1 MKTKYSGLRN
11 VFVVLLGIIAHVAVA
26 QQNIGVDRNS
36 IVSPRVVDNCV
47 EIVLHA
53 PQAVSVQI
61 QGDWLSVPIDMT
73 KNESDGCWYYNSEV
87 LSPGLYTY
95 NICVDGIIIT
105 DPSSVYTMRDVSRL
119 FTYFIVSGEVAD
131 YYKVQDVPHGTVS
144 KQWYHSTSM
153 GYSRRMTVYTPAGYE
168 SSDKRYPVLYLLHGM
183 GGDETAWSDL
193 GRATEILD
201 NMIASGSVEPMIVVM
216 PNGNVAQQ
224 AAPGSSSRG
233 LVPVNFNEP
242 RTCNGEYESAFGE
255 IISYIDNHYRTQPD
269 ASHRAIAGL
278 SMGGYHSYYI
288 SANMPA
294 TFGYVGLFSAAIEAR
309 GSHAIYD
316 AMNEKLA
323 MQRDN
328 GVHLYWIAIG
338 CDDFLYDEVLELCN
352 RLSDMNFPYIYRES
366 SGGHQWSN
374 WRLYLTEFLPML
386 FKK

>member
-1 MKTKYSGLRN
+1 
-11 VFVVLLGIIAHVAVA
+11 
-26 QQNIGVDRNS
+26 
-36 IVSPRVVDNCV
+36 
-47 EIVLHA
+47 
-53 PQAVSVQI
+53 
-61 QGDWLSVPIDMT
+61 
-73 KNESDGCWYYNSEV
+73 
-87 LSPGLYTY
+87 
-95 NICVDGIIIT
+95 
-105 DPSSVYTMRDVSRL
+105 
-119 FTYFIVSGEVAD
+119 
-131 YYKVQDVPHGTVS
+131 
-144 KQWYHSTSM
+144 
-153 GYSRRMTVYTPAGYE
+153 
-168 SSDKRYPVLYLLHGM
+168 
-183 GGDETAWSDL
+183 
-193 GRATEILD
+193 
-201 NMIASGSVEPMIVVM
+201 MIASGSVEPMIVVM

-255 IISYIDNHYRTQPD
+255 IISYIDTHYRTQPD

-278 SMGGYHSYYI
+278 SMGGYHSHYI

-338 CDDFLYDEVLELCN
+338 CDDFLYDEVLELRN